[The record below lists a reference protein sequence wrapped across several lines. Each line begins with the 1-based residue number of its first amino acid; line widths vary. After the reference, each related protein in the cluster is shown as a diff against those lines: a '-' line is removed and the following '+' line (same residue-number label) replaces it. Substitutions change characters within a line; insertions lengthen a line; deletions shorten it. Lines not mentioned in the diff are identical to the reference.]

1 MRKLNRFA
9 KLPFILSEAAQ
20 RPSRRTLRGGRILTI
35 IALLFLAT
43 APALAE
49 DDKKAE
55 AEKYFRAGENAYNTG
70 QYLVA
75 AQAFEEAYELLPVP
89 AIAFSTAQAYR
100 LLYVTDKQGAYVK
113 RAVELYRVYV
123 QQVKEGGRVPD
134 ATSSLAELEPV
145 LERLEREGKSMA
157 MPIKAPKT
165 QLMISSQVPEA
176 RGEVAGKTGPLPLI
190 VDVTAGE
197 YQVKADADGYYP
209 VEVKATAV
217 EGEFIVVEVDLM
229 AKPAILD
236 VKAESGAR
244 VEVDGRPVG
253 SAPLARPVEVP
264 AGKHFVAVTRRG
276 RRAYSR
282 EVIAKRGETVKIDAS
297 LRTTGQ
303 RKAVPWVWG
312 GALVLGLAAG
322 GAGLYALS
330 EQGKASDLD
339 DKRNSESINAEE
351 LARYFEHRENRDN
364 GVTAMWAFAGA
375 AAVTATIGTIM
386 YLFDRPDAEAPPP
399 TFMPAPESP
408 VVSPFATEG
417 GAGVSIRGT
426 F

>member
-1 MRKLNRFA
+1 M
-9 KLPFILSEAAQ
+9 
-20 RPSRRTLRGGRILTI
+20 RILAI
-35 IALLFLAT
+35 LALLFVTT

-100 LLYVTDKQGAYVK
+100 LLYVTDKQAAYVK

-123 QQVKEGGRVPD
+123 QQVKDGGRVPD

-145 LERLEREGKSMA
+145 LERLEREGKSMV

-197 YQVKADADGYYP
+197 YQVKADAEGYYP
-209 VEVKATAV
+209 VDVKANAV
-217 EGEFIVVEVDLM
+217 EGEFIVVEVDLIP
-229 AKPAILD
+229 KPAILE
-236 VKAESGAR
+236 VEAESGAR

-253 SAPLARPVEVP
+253 STPLSRPVEVP

-276 RRAYSR
+276 RQAYSR

-297 LRTTGQ
+297 LRATGQ
-303 RKAVPWVWG
+303 RKVVPWVWG

-339 DKRNSESINAEE
+339 EKRRTESIDAAELE
-351 LARYFEHRENRDN
+351 EYLQHRENRDN
-364 GVTAMWAFAGA
+364 GTRAMWAFAGA
-375 AAVTATIGTIM
+375 AAVTATIGTLM
-386 YLFDRPDAEAPPP
+386 FLFDRPDAEAPPP

>member
-1 MRKLNRFA
+1 MSSHRFA
-9 KLPFILSEAAQ
+9 KLGTT
-20 RPSRRTLRGGRILTI
+20 RRQAPRASFATPLRGGRILAVIT
-35 IALLFLAT
+35 LLLLAV
-43 APALAE
+43 APAAAE

-100 LLYVTDKQGAYVK
+100 LLYVTDKQPAYVK
-113 RAVELYRVYV
+113 RAVELYRTYV

-157 MPIKAPKT
+157 MPIQAPRT
-165 QLMISSQVPEA
+165 QLMISSQVSPA
-176 RGEVAGKTGPLPLI
+176 RGEVAGKSGPLPLI
-190 VDVTAGE
+190 VEVAAGE

-209 VEVKATAV
+209 VDIKATAV
-217 EGEFIVVEVDLM
+217 EGEFIVVEVDLLPR
-229 AKPAILD
+229 PAILD
-236 VKAESGAR
+236 VEAEEGAR

-253 SAPLARPVEVP
+253 STPLARPIEVP
-264 AGKHFVAVTRRG
+264 AGKHFVAITRRG

-282 EVIAKRGETVKIDAS
+282 EIDARRGETVKIEAG
-297 LRTTGQ
+297 LRATGQ

-322 GAGLYALS
+322 AAGGWALV

-339 DKRNSESINAEE
+339 DKRRTESITAEE
-351 LARYFEHRENRDN
+351 LDQYLEHRQNRDDA
-364 GVTAMWAFAGA
+364 TRAMWAFAGA
-375 AAVTATIGTIM
+375 SVVTATIGTLM
-386 YLFDRPDAEAPPP
+386 YLFDRPEAEAPPP
-399 TFMPAPESP
+399 TFMPAPDSP
-408 VVSPFATEG
+408 AVSPFATEG
-417 GAGVSIRGT
+417 GAGISIAGS

>member
-1 MRKLNRFA
+1 M
-9 KLPFILSEAAQ
+9 
-20 RPSRRTLRGGRILTI
+20 RILAI
-35 IALLFLAT
+35 LALVFLTT

-100 LLYVTDKQGAYVK
+100 LLYVTDKQAAYVK

-176 RGEVAGKTGPLPLI
+176 RGEIAGKIGPLPLI

-217 EGEFIVVEVDLM
+217 EGEFIVVEVDLLP
-229 AKPAILD
+229 KPAILEI
-236 VKAESGAR
+236 KAESGAR

-253 SAPLARPVEVP
+253 STPLSRPVEVP

-276 RRAYSR
+276 RSAYSR
-282 EVIAKRGETVKIDAS
+282 EVMAKRGETVTIDAS
-297 LRTTGQ
+297 LRATGQ
-303 RKAVPWVWG
+303 RKLVPWVWG

-339 DKRNSESINAEE
+339 EKRRTESIDADE
-351 LARYFEHRENRDN
+351 LAQYLEHRDNRD
-364 GVTAMWAFAGA
+364 TATRTMWALAGA
-375 AAVTATIGTIM
+375 SVVTATIGTLM

-408 VVSPFATEG
+408 TVSPFATEG
-417 GAGVSIRGT
+417 GAGVSIRGS